1 MIVEFRTYKLHPGK
15 RDEFVAFFQEEA
27 LPRMQAVGMNITG
40 IYTSIEDPTLFAY
53 SRTWESAE
61 EKAEKWKA
69 FYESPDWL
77 GGMFDRSLSLQE
89 SFTAFFGEHTDKS
102 PGR

>member
-1 MIVEFRTYKLHPGK
+1 MIVEFRTYRLHPGK

-40 IYTSIEDPTLFAY
+40 IYTSIEDPNLFAY

-69 FYESPDWL
+69 FYESPDWV
-77 GGMFDRSLSLQE
+77 GGMFDRSMSLQE
-89 SFTAFFGEHTDKS
+89 GFTAFFGEHTDKS